1 MTTQMLPRRRRHAR
15 DRTGAPRTA
24 VPGAR
29 VLSIGIAATGL
40 FTFTYLAL
48 ASHVLSKAAYSRV
61 SLCWSLMFVIV
72 SVIYRPI
79 EQLLS
84 RTIAHRDARGATRD
98 AQGTLRTPA
107 LIQLAFALA
116 FVATAVA
123 LHHSLEHD
131 VFGGSGGLYAILL
144 IGVTAYAASYF
155 ARGWLAGNRRFALY
169 GALVFL
175 ESTSRFLFAFAAAIG
190 ISSGQVAV
198 AAGMAAA
205 PFVSLCVL
213 PIALVQMRGHAQGR
227 SPAAHPDPTMN
238 VSLRR
243 GSHFAVSVAAIMIS
257 EQALMNAA
265 VIVVAARSGF
275 NLTSGLTGFVF
286 NLLLIVR
293 APLQLFQAVQT
304 SILPHL
310 TGLNAKSS
318 DKEFRRTVRL
328 TTIVTLGVGV
338 VVALGLLAIGPEM
351 MRAAVG
357 GHGFTY
363 GRLGLA
369 AMGIGMGLHLTA
381 GTFNQALLARERA
394 GLSALAWLTAATAFV
409 LFVALPTIPNAVT
422 RTEVGYC
429 GATALLALLLWSLQH
444 HVSALSGSG
453 SSD

>member
-1 MTTQMLPRRRRHAR
+1 
-15 DRTGAPRTA
+15 
-24 VPGAR
+24 

-84 RTIAHRDARGATRD
+84 RTIADRHARGATGGAR
-98 AQGTLRTPA
+98 GTLRTPA
-107 LIQLAFALA
+107 LIQLTFALL
-116 FVATAVA
+116 FVAVAVT
-123 LHHSLEHD
+123 LRHPLEHD
-131 VFGGSGGLYAILL
+131 VFGGSVGLYAILL

-175 ESTSRFLFAFAAAIG
+175 ESTSRFLFALAVAIG

-198 AAGMAAA
+198 AAGVAAA

-213 PIALVQMRGHAQGR
+213 PFAFAQMRGRLDDQDA
-227 SPAAHPDPTMN
+227 PAEPDPIRD
-238 VSLRR
+238 VSLRS
-243 GSHFAVSVAAIMIS
+243 GSHFAVSVVAIMIS
-257 EQALMNAA
+257 EQALMNAG
-265 VIVVAARSGF
+265 VIVVAAKSGF

-286 NLLLIVR
+286 NVLLIVR

-310 TGLNAKSS
+310 TGLSANSS
-318 DKEFRRTVRL
+318 DREFRRTVRL
-328 TTIVTLGVGV
+328 TTTATLGVGV
-338 VVALGLLAIGPEM
+338 VVALGLFAVGPEVM
-351 MRAAVG
+351 LAAVG

-363 GRLGLA
+363 GRVGLA

-394 GLSALAWLTAATAFV
+394 GLSALAWLIAAAAFV
-409 LFVALPTIPNAVT
+409 LFIALPTIPNPVT

-429 GATALLALLLWSLQH
+429 GATALLALSLGLLQH

-453 SSD
+453 NSNSL